1 MGYVLPAPGGRVLP
15 RPEGERGP
23 PKTRDQKGSAGHPRH
38 APGRRGA
45 KLPRRLARGGRLRVD
60 RLGQGMGSAT
70 SLGTA
75 LEGDGPLWADRLR
88 PRAFEGYLCLK
99 TAPEPCDNRGQL
111 GGG

>member
-1 MGYVLPAPGGRVLP
+1 M
-15 RPEGERGP
+15 
-23 PKTRDQKGSAGHPRH
+23 
-38 APGRRGA
+38 
-45 KLPRRLARGGRLRVD
+45 D

-70 SLGTA
+70 SLGTS